1 MPTDVI
7 IDPSTGQ
14 IYWNDST
21 GSPQSISIKGD
32 AVNAISFVGYSGSFS
47 PGSTPAGASTL
58 VTVNDNSGT
67 DALVPGTSGFNLG
80 SSTLRWN
87 TFATNANLSGTL
99 VVSDNTISASLL
111 TGSARFNGGIAISG
125 NASIGQS
132 LNFYNTAATF
142 YTGFRAGT
150 ISANTLYTLPT
161 AFPSSASVLQSDTSG
176 TLSWVGSI
184 GTATTAANINVVSAT
199 TSANHPVLFT
209 PATGTAS
216 GAAISTEP
224 TFVYNPNTDI
234 LSVSGLAVTA
244 TTAST
249 DSGTGALR
257 VAGGVGISGSLYVDN
272 SSSIIASFKT
282 NTNDFGYIDIQNR
295 NSGTTANSQLIIRN
309 NDGNNTVLIGIG
321 STNETFIN
329 SFNGSNI
336 PRGFGYIIGNSGGI
350 VFNSNVG
357 GLSVGAG
364 STLILF
370 AKGPG
375 HRLTLSGTGLSIFA
389 NIPSTSTTTGG
400 LTLTGGAGIGGSIFG
415 GSTISAAD
423 NIEIKSGKELRLN
436 NSGNTFYTGIKA
448 GANTSNTT
456 YTFPVAF
463 PGAGTSVLQSDT
475 SGTLSW
481 VGVVGTAT
489 TATNVAVNL
498 VGNANVFHSVLLTPT
513 ISSAGSAISG
523 NGTLTYNALTD
534 ILSTPGLAVT
544 SGAIS
549 TSTTSGA
556 FQVKGGIGI
565 TGNAFI
571 GGTINVASPIT
582 IPNGGTNASSF
593 GQSAGF
599 VYYDGANVRL
609 LAASGATINYSN
621 GYYQFDNRVYATSF
635 FAGGSQMPNGSG
647 VAGRVT
653 IWSGNNTIGS
663 DAEFT
668 YDSTTNTL
676 TVLGNIIGIG
686 FTASGIAS
694 TSTVNSTTVNT
705 GGLIVSGGAGVA
717 KSVSIGGYLQLF
729 NSNNYT
735 SFVSASTANTVYT
748 LPPTSPATGSS
759 VLQSTSAGVMSWVPA
774 SSGGVAT
781 GAANRMAY
789 YSTAG
794 TAVTDTYGFEYSSS
808 GTAQT
813 INIFGGAAIGSTI
826 FTVSTTG
833 STNIKVGIGVSNP
846 QFELEVN
853 GEISATNK
861 SFVINHPT
869 KSGMK
874 LRYGS
879 LEGPENG
886 VYVRGISTSHIIDL
900 PDYWLGLV
908 DYNTIT
914 VHLTPIGK
922 NNSHYFLKCEDNK
935 VYIGIS
941 LFKKIN
947 CFYSIWAERKDIPKL
962 TVEY

>member
-32 AVNAISFVGYSGSFS
+32 AINAISFVGYSGSFS

-80 SSTLRWN
+80 SATLRWN

-99 VVSDNTISASLL
+99 VVSDSTISSSLL
-111 TGSARFNGGIAISG
+111 TGSVRFNGGIAISG

-132 LNFYNTAATF
+132 LNFYNTSNAN
-142 YTGFRAGT
+142 YVGFKAGVT
-150 ISANTLYTLPT
+150 AANTLYTLPT
-161 AFPSSASVLQSDTSG
+161 
-176 TLSWVGSI
+176 
-184 GTATTAANINVVSAT
+184 N
-199 TSANHPVLFT
+199 
-209 PATGTAS
+209 
-216 GAAISTEP
+216 
-224 TFVYNPNTDI
+224 
-234 LSVSGLAVTA
+234 
-244 TTAST
+244 
-249 DSGTGALR
+249 
-257 VAGGVGISGSLYVDN
+257 
-272 SSSIIASFKT
+272 
-282 NTNDFGYIDIQNR
+282 
-295 NSGTTANSQLIIRN
+295 
-309 NDGNNTVLIGIG
+309 
-321 STNETFIN
+321 
-329 SFNGSNI
+329 
-336 PRGFGYIIGNSGGI
+336 
-350 VFNSNVG
+350 
-357 GLSVGAG
+357 
-364 STLILF
+364 
-370 AKGPG
+370 
-375 HRLTLSGTGLSIFA
+375 
-389 NIPSTSTTTGG
+389 
-400 LTLTGGAGIGGSIFG
+400 
-415 GSTISAAD
+415 
-423 NIEIKSGKELRLN
+423 
-436 NSGNTFYTGIKA
+436 
-448 GANTSNTT
+448 
-456 YTFPVAF
+456 F

-475 SGTLSW
+475 AGTLTW
-481 VGVVGTAT
+481 VGSIGTAT
-489 TATNVAVNL
+489 TALNINVVSATTS
-498 VGNANVFHSVLLTPT
+498 ASHPVLFTPST
-513 ISSAGSAISG
+513 GTASG
-523 NGTLTYNALTD
+523 AALSTESTFVYNPSTD
-534 ILSTPGLAVT
+534 ILSVSGLAVT

-571 GGTINVASPIT
+571 GGTINVGSPIT

-593 GQSAGF
+593 GQSGGF
-599 VYYDGANVRL
+599 VYYDGTSLRL
-609 LAASGATINYSN
+609 LAASGATINYTN

-635 FAGGSQMPNGSG
+635 FGGGSQMPNGSG
-647 VAGRVT
+647 IGGRVT

-668 YDSTTNTL
+668 YDSTNNTL

-935 VYIGIS
+935 VYIGTS

>member
-80 SSTLRWN
+80 SATLRWN

-99 VVSDNTISASLL
+99 VVSDSTISSSLL
-111 TGSARFNGGIAISG
+111 TGSVRFNGGIAISG

-132 LNFYNTAATF
+132 LNFYNTSNAN
-142 YTGFRAGT
+142 YVGFKAGVT
-150 ISANTLYTLPT
+150 AANTLYTLPT
-161 AFPSSASVLQSDTSG
+161 NFPGAGTSVLQSDTSG
-176 TLSWVGSI
+176 NLSWTGIVGF
-184 GTATTAANINVVSAT
+184 ATTAANINVVSAT
-199 TSANHPVLFT
+199 TSASHPVLFT

-216 GAAISTEP
+216 GAALSTES

-234 LSVSGLAVTA
+234 LSVS
-244 TTAST
+244 
-249 DSGTGALR
+249 
-257 VAGGVGISGSLYVDN
+257 
-272 SSSIIASFKT
+272 
-282 NTNDFGYIDIQNR
+282 
-295 NSGTTANSQLIIRN
+295 
-309 NDGNNTVLIGIG
+309 
-321 STNETFIN
+321 
-329 SFNGSNI
+329 
-336 PRGFGYIIGNSGGI
+336 
-350 VFNSNVG
+350 
-357 GLSVGAG
+357 
-364 STLILF
+364 
-370 AKGPG
+370 
-375 HRLTLSGTGLSIFA
+375 
-389 NIPSTSTTTGG
+389 
-400 LTLTGGAGIGGSIFG
+400 
-415 GSTISAAD
+415 
-423 NIEIKSGKELRLN
+423 
-436 NSGNTFYTGIKA
+436 
-448 GANTSNTT
+448 
-456 YTFPVAF
+456 
-463 PGAGTSVLQSDT
+463 
-475 SGTLSW
+475 
-481 VGVVGTAT
+481 
-489 TATNVAVNL
+489 
-498 VGNANVFHSVLLTPT
+498 
-513 ISSAGSAISG
+513 
-523 NGTLTYNALTD
+523 
-534 ILSTPGLAVT
+534 GLAVT

-571 GGTINVASPIT
+571 GGTINVGSPIT

-593 GQSAGF
+593 GQSGGF
-599 VYYDGANVRL
+599 VYYDGTSLRL
-609 LAASGATINYSN
+609 LAASGATINYTN

-635 FAGGSQMPNGSG
+635 FGGGSQMPNGSG
-647 VAGRVT
+647 IAGRVT

-935 VYIGIS
+935 VYIGTS